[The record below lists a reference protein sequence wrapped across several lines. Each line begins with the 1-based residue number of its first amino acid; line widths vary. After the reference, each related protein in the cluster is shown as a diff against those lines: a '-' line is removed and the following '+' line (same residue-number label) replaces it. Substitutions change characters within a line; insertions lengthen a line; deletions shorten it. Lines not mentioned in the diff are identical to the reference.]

1 MPRRSHKNKVYS
13 IEFKFT
19 AVEAYLRGEGSYRDL
34 CKRFGISHNDVL
46 RKWVL
51 WYNGH
56 REFKERTSAK
66 GEIYMTKGR
75 KTTQEERAEIVAFC
89 IEHNKDYGLTV
100 ETYNVS
106 YQQIYAWVRKYEE
119 GGVDKLRDNR
129 GRTKPVEEM
138 TEIEKLK
145 AEMKILEAKNRQLEI
160 ENEFIKKLQELIGSG
175 R

>member
-13 IEFKFT
+13 AEFKVS
-19 AVEAYLRGEGSYRDL
+19 AVKAYLRGEGSYRDL

-56 REFKERTSAK
+56 REFKKRTSAK

-100 ETYNVS
+100 ETYKVS

-138 TEIEKLK
+138 TEVEKLK
-145 AEMKILEAKNRQLEI
+145 AEIKILEAKNRQLEI
-160 ENEFIKKLQELIGSG
+160 ENEFIKKLQELIGGG

>member
-1 MPRRSHKNKVYS
+1 MQKNKKYS
-13 IEFKFT
+13 AELKIA
-19 AVEAYLRGEGSYRDL
+19 AVKSYLAGEGGLRIIS
-34 CKRFGISHNDVL
+34 KRYGISDHSIL
-46 RKWVL
+46 RDWIL

-56 REFKERTSAK
+56 REFKERTSTK

-119 GGVDKLRDNR
+119 GGVDNLRDNR
-129 GRTKPVEEM
+129 GRSKPVEEM
-138 TEIEKLK
+138 TEVEKLK

-160 ENEFIKKLQELIGSG
+160 ENAFIKKLQELKGGG

>member
-1 MPRRSHKNKVYS
+1 MQGRKQKRHSAETKARAVQEYLSGKGSLQTISQKYDIASKSHFRRM
-13 IEFKFT
+13 
-19 AVEAYLRGEGSYRDL
+19 
-34 CKRFGISHNDVL
+34 
-46 RKWVL
+46 VL
-51 WYNGH
+51 WYNSHGY
-56 REFKERTSAK
+56 FKDYPSGR

-75 KTTQEERAEIVAFC
+75 KTTQEERVEIVAFC

-119 GGVDKLRDNR
+119 GGVDKLKDNR

-138 TEIEKLK
+138 TEVEKLK

-160 ENEFIKKLQELIGSG
+160 ENAFIKKLQELKGGG

>member
-1 MPRRSHKNKVYS
+1 MQKNKKYS
-13 IEFKFT
+13 AELKIA
-19 AVEAYLRGEGSYRDL
+19 AVKSYLAGEGGLRIIS
-34 CKRFGISHNDVL
+34 KRYGISDHSIL
-46 RKWVL
+46 RDWIL

-119 GGVDKLRDNR
+119 GGIDNLRDNR
-129 GRTKPVEEM
+129 GRSKPVEEM
-138 TEIEKLK
+138 TEVEKLK

-160 ENEFIKKLQELIGSG
+160 ENAFIKKLQELKGGG

>member
-1 MPRRSHKNKVYS
+1 MPKGRRRNKKYN
-13 IEFKFT
+13 IEQKQQ
-19 AVEAYLRGEGSYRDL
+19 AVEAYLRGEGSLREI
-34 CKRFGISHNDVL
+34 CKRYEISDKHVL
-46 RKWVL
+46 QNWIL

-56 REFKERTSAK
+56 REFKERSGAR

-100 ETYNVS
+100 ETYKVS

-119 GGVDKLRDNR
+119 GGVDKLKDNR
-129 GRTKPVEEM
+129 GRIKPVEEM
-138 TEIEKLK
+138 TEVEKLK

-160 ENEFIKKLQELIGSG
+160 ENAFIKKLQELKGGG